1 MLYDM
6 IKLTRD
12 YGRQGNLKKVDL
24 IDYLFKTMFLDT
36 DLVL

>member
-6 IKLTRD
+6 IKLTD

-24 IDYLFKTMFLDT
+24 VDYLFKTMFLDT